1 MNKWTAFK
9 TLLKAYA
16 KEALKGLGGLRARLA
31 LFIADAIIKIV
42 VKFLQELENKL
53 REGKKAKEELDV
65 YKRKI
70 NKPDSTAKDIRDAGR
85 DFIK

>member
-1 MNKWTAFK
+1 MNKWAVFK
-9 TLLKAYA
+9 ELLKQYA
-16 KEALKGLGGLRARLA
+16 RKYLASLGGLRARLA

-53 REGKKAKEELDV
+53 REGKEAKDELDV

-70 NKPDSTAKDIRDAGR
+70 NDPNSKAEDIRDAGR